1 MYYSSVSAASRRS
14 LLSLRLVLWFALAA
28 GFAERLGWALT
39 RRKPWT
45 VGEAPDVAIA
55 LAQGRG
61 FSDAFWVG
69 QGPTAHVLPV
79 APTIAGA
86 VYAVLGVRSFPA
98 EMALFGWSVACT
110 FAAYA
115 LVALAFARVGIPRRA
130 CFWAFVW
137 MCVVPIYTTN
147 EAFEWRIW
155 EGGLGLSVAGGAL
168 LLMLRAED
176 GKRPRGFALWL
187 ALLPALTFFVN
198 PLIGVATFAAWALF
212 VWRHRAGDGLVRP
225 AVTAL
230 FALALFLVPWTI
242 RNEIA
247 LGHAI
252 PLRDNLGME
261 IAVGNHEGAVHPADI
276 DRAFLDRLIAIQPF
290 EHPGPQHAMV
300 AAGGEVAYSKLLGRE
315 TVTWMRAHP
324 GDVAILWTRHLG
336 EMLFTR
342 KWQFKTSHG
351 QHLPLIRTSLMTIT
365 ALLALVGMGLAARRR
380 EARYLYAAAYVWVPT
395 LLYVPFQP
403 VLRYTWLIY
412 PALACLAADAI
423 ARTYRHVRARQS
435 SSSS

>member
-1 MYYSSVSAASRRS
+1 MFYSPVSAKSDRS
-14 LLSLRLVLWFALAA
+14 SLSLSLIFWLALAI
-28 GFAERLGWALT
+28 GIAERVGWALA
-39 RRKPWT
+39 RKKPWT

-55 LAQGRG
+55 LAHGRG

-69 QGPTAHVLPV
+69 QGPTAHVLPI
-79 APTIAGA
+79 APAIAGA
-86 VYAVLGVRSFPA
+86 VYALLGVRSFPA
-98 EMALFGWSVACT
+98 EMTLLGWSLACT

-115 LVALAFARVGIPRRA
+115 LVALAFARIGVPRRA

-137 MCVVPIYTTN
+137 MCVAPIYTTN

-155 EGGLGLSVAGGAL
+155 EGALGLTCAGAAL

-187 ALLPALTFFVN
+187 ALLPAFTFFVN
-198 PLIGVATFAAWALF
+198 PVMGMAAFAAWALF
-212 VWRHRAGDGLVRP
+212 VWRHRTDDGLMRP
-225 AVTAL
+225 ALGAL
-230 FALALFLVPWTI
+230 LALALFVVPWTI
-242 RNEIA
+242 RNERA
-247 LGHAI
+247 LGHPI

-261 IAVGNHEGAVHPADI
+261 IAVGNHQAAVHPADI
-276 DRAFLDRLIAIQPF
+276 DRTFLDRLKAIQPF
-290 EHPGPQHAMV
+290 EHPVPQHAMV
-300 AAGGEVAYSKLLGRE
+300 AAGGEVAYSKLLGHDA
-315 TVTWMRAHP
+315 TTWMRAHP
-324 GDVAILWTRHLG
+324 GDVAILWARHFR

-351 QHLPLIRTSLMTIT
+351 QQLPLIRASLMAIT
-365 ALLALVGMGLAARRR
+365 AILALIGMGLALRRR
-380 EARYLYAAAYVWVPT
+380 SARYLYAAAYVWVPT

-412 PALACLAADAI
+412 PALVCFAADTV
-423 ARTYRHVRARQS
+423 ARTYRHLRTRQS